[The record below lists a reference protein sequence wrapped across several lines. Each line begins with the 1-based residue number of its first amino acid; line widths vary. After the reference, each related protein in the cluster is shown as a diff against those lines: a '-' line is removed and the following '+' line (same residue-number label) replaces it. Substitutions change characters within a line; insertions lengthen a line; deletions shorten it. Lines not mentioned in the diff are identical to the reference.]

1 MLKKILNNTLG
12 KAIRVICTNRF
23 FIYIHYQLYIY
34 GFCYVKGKR
43 IYYTYIML

>member
-23 FIYIHYQLYIY
+23 FIYIHYQLYIC